1 MFYILF
7 ITPILYHWIFA
18 EIRPA
23 ALGPSEID
31 MGALAITL
39 AGARLLIVDNR
50 RTFVRELSP
59 FIRGLTL
66 FFWVIGT
73 WWIPLLIII
82 GIWRHLVAET
92 SDRVRVQYWTLVF
105 PLGMYTVAIDALAK
119 ATGLTMLDFI
129 PRITVYASLFAW
141 ILTFAGMLSKNFSV
155 AYSRVAQAFVVRVCC
170 LVSS

>member
-1 MFYILF
+1 M
-7 ITPILYHWIFA
+7 
-18 EIRPA
+18 
-23 ALGPSEID
+23 ID
-31 MGALAITL
+31 KGALAITTL

-82 GIWRHLVAET
+82 GIWRHLVA
-92 SDRVRVQYWTLVF
+92 RVPIVYSVQYWTLVF

-141 ILTFAGMLSKNFSV
+141 ILTFAGMLSKIFRSLIRG
-155 AYSRVAQAFVVRVCC
+155 S
-170 LVSS
+170 